1 MKRGQLEDRIA
12 IVTGASSGIGRGIA
26 LEFASEGAKVV
37 VADMREEPKR
47 GKHFET
53 DAAPPTVAVIEEMG
67 EEGLFVQ
74 TDVGREEAVAD
85 LVDATVT
92 QFGGLDILVNNAG
105 IHIPGT
111 SQELSLTDWDR
122 VQAVNLRGVFM
133 MIKASLPHLKKTAH
147 GRIINISSIHA
158 FAGCESASPYSASK
172 AGLVNLSRS
181 IALEVAE
188 RSLTVNTICPGYI
201 ETAVQD
207 YQNEQ
212 DIEDARKRTPLPR
225 FGKPRDIG
233 RAAVFLASDDASW
246 ITGSTLTVDGGWTA
260 SIA

>member
-1 MKRGQLEDRIA
+1 MNRGQLEDHVA
-12 IVTGASSGIGRGIA
+12 IVTGGSSGIGRGIA
-26 LEFASEGAKVV
+26 LEFAREGAKVV

-47 GKHFET
+47 GKYFET
-53 DAAPPTVAVIEEMG
+53 DAAPPTIAVIEEMG
-67 EEGLFVQ
+67 MVGLFVQ
-74 TDVGREEAVAD
+74 ADVGREEAAAEIVE
-85 LVDATVT
+85 ATLAR
-92 QFGGLDILVNNAG
+92 FGGLDILVNNAG

-111 SQELSLTDWDR
+111 SQEISLADWDR
-122 VQAVNLRGVFM
+122 VQAVNLRGVFT
-133 MIKASLPHLKKTAH
+133 MIKASLPHLKKSAH

-158 FAGCESASPYSASK
+158 FAGSESAPPYSASK

-188 RSLTVNTICPGYI
+188 RSVTVNTICPGYI

-212 DIEDARKRTPLPR
+212 EVEDARKRTPLPR

-246 ITGSTLTVDGGWTA
+246 ITGTSLTVDGGWTA